1 MPASATTGPTRGFF
15 VEMAANEFTVYVLY
29 SNQFDKLYIG
39 MTADLPGRMISH
51 NVLGHGY
58 TARYRPWQVLYTETF
73 TDKSEALKR
82 EKALK
87 GGQGRSWIRS
97 TFL

>member
-1 MPASATTGPTRGFF
+1 
-15 VEMAANEFTVYVLY
+15 MAPSVYTVYVLY
-29 SNQFDKLYIG
+29 SAQFDKLYIG
-39 MTADLPGRMISH
+39 MTTDLPGRMISH
-51 NVLGHGY
+51 NALGHGY
-58 TARYRPWQVLYTETF
+58 TARYRPWQVLHTETF
-73 TDKSEALKR
+73 THKSESLKR

>member
-1 MPASATTGPTRGFF
+1 MTPGAY
-15 VEMAANEFTVYVLY
+15 TVYVLY
-29 SNQFDKLYIG
+29 SAQFDKLYIG
-39 MTADLPGRMISH
+39 MTTDLHGRMISH
-51 NVLGHGY
+51 NALGNGY
-58 TARYRPWQVLYTETF
+58 TARYRPWQVLHTESF

-97 TFL
+97 AFL